1 MENGTTGNYTFLN
14 GNCPDWSCK
23 ENLAGLPCS
32 DPANFNDRILPEIN
46 GDMTISTCFGQCSED
61 GSCQAPPL
69 AYTVTVTF
77 RVDMSDYTGN
87 YGTVNLNGSFNG
99 WCGSCAEMT
108 DDDADGVYVFAI
120 DLDNEMSYEYK
131 FTLDGWSSQEE
142 FTEGDPCTSTIGGY
156 INRTLTT
163 GTEAMTLDVVCYNS
177 CSACPSDDLP
187 WSHDCNV
194 DNCDSWTFG
203 NGADIAGSPWQG
215 IDLNFECSTDGPAGP
230 YNQWAGGTGDFTA
243 APPMNSTTSSNGL
256 LIVDS
261 DLFGADAN
269 YSASWIENSW
279 VQTAEP
285 INCGATE
292 FIRMSFQTRY
302 RCWDNGANDDSEKCL
317 VEISRDGVNWP
328 DISTFSEADGTV
340 DYGDGVLVPSR
351 WEVFPGYETGSETD
365 NPSFIDLDISSAAGG
380 QEQVWIR
387 FRWSG
392 TWGYSWEIDDI
403 FLQEAPMND
412 LRVESYVSTT
422 DYANTGMYELGA
434 IPLGQLT
441 NYQAGVTVKN
451 IGINPQSGVQLNLS
465 ADGTTIGTSPLY
477 SLDYDAEETLQAAYA
492 LNGLGLGSHTLEFEV
507 SADAE
512 DDYPEN
518 NSATRTIEITEY
530 QLGRDNGS
538 MTGLFPSDGTD
549 DFMALNP
556 FVIYED
562 ATIYAIDVAIA
573 AGSESGTIIL
583 GHLFDPTAGSFLS
596 GQYDG
601 LMISTEELFLD
612 DSLTNAGDEAEII
625 WYTMVLEEPIF
636 VDAGQSIAAAFEHYG
651 GSNVQIWESQS
662 TYDQTSWVYGPFG
675 SGQTYNWYYTNDVP
689 MVRLNFNPN
698 AMNSGAGCTDSQACN
713 YNPNAVEDNGSCEYE
728 TCEGCMD
735 ATACNYDP
743 EATISDAFGCVYPE
757 ANYDCQGYCIDLT
770 ACNYVDNPP
779 SGGGSVNNADYFEG
793 FEGFIVGD
801 YISYAPDWLTW
812 ASGGAGSDMDAQVTN
827 ATAASGD
834 NSLHIYGSSPAG
846 GPMDVMLLTDLQ
858 SGVYDVSFSMF
869 VPSGGSAYYNVQE
882 STTPGV
888 GWAFEST
895 FNSSG
900 GVQFVMDGAD
910 VATGFFPFDTWFS
923 VVHSV
928 DLDSQQIFV
937 QINGSLIGTWTFD
950 SPFGGINFFGM
961 GDGITNGSYFIDNI
975 LIEDLLDFDPVFPEA
990 CTYPG
995 CQDPEAVNF
1004 EPDAG
1009 CAAECIYLTYD
1020 CASIGEPAWSDEL
1033 MGLFPDWQEAMHGV
1047 AWEGEWVFNIPFAI
1061 VEPSS
1066 GVTYSIHHVNWTSV
1080 EGLPAWLD
1088 EADYTLGEL
1097 AAESQHCIAAN
1108 GTPSEPG
1115 WHEITSTGEVFI
1127 SIFGQPFS
1135 VGEQSFSAW
1144 LEVVENPNP
1153 IPGCTYATAQNF
1165 VAFATLDDGSCEFAG
1180 CTDPEAGNFNPLAT
1194 IDDGSCGEACNTN
1207 SDSICETDIDN
1218 DGLVSVSD
1226 LLLLL
1231 GDFGA
1236 TCTE

>member
-1 MENGTTGNYTFLN
+1 MMISMLVTATSWAQTSVVTFNLNMENETVSEGGVYLGAGVIGGPTEHELTDPDGDGVYSVDVTMQNGTTGNYIFLN

-23 ENLAGLPCS
+23 ENLQGLPCS
-32 DPANFNDRILPEIN
+32 DPANWNDRILPEIN

-61 GSCQAPPL
+61 GSCQAPPP
-69 AYTVTVTF
+69 ASAVTF
-77 RVDMSDYTGN
+77 RVDMSEYTGS
-87 YGTVNLNGSFNG
+87 YGAVNLNGGFNG

-108 DDDADGVYVFAI
+108 DDDADGVYELAI

-131 FTLDGWSSQEE
+131 FTLDGWSNQEE
-142 FTEGDPCTSTIGGY
+142 FTEGDPCTSTIDGFT
-156 INRTLTT
+156 NRALTT

-177 CSACPSDDLP
+177 CSACSDDLP

-215 IDLNFECSTDGPAGP
+215 IDLNFECSTAGPAGP

-243 APPMNSTTSSNGL
+243 VPPMNSTTGSNGL

-302 RCWDNGANDDSEKCL
+302 RCWDNGSSDDSEKCL

-351 WEVFPGYETGSETD
+351 WEVFPGYETGSETG

-403 FLQEAPMND
+403 FLQEVPMND
-412 LRVESYVSTT
+412 MRVESYVSTT
-422 DYANTGMYELGA
+422 DYENTGMYELGA
-434 IPLGQLT
+434 IPIGQLT

-465 ADGTTIGTSPLY
+465 VDGTTIGTSPLY
-477 SLDYDAEETLQAAYA
+477 SLDYDTEETLQAAYA

-507 SADAE
+507 SSDAE

-518 NSATRTIEITEY
+518 NSATRTIEITEH

-538 MTGLFPSDGTD
+538 MTGLFPSDGYD
-549 DFMALNP
+549 DFIALNP
-556 FVIYED
+556 FDIYAD

-573 AGSESGTIIL
+573 AGTESGTPVIA
-583 GHLFDPTAGSFLS
+583 HLYDPSDESFLQE
-596 GQYDG
+596 QYGG
-601 LMISTEELFLD
+601 LMASSYQLD
-612 DSLTNAGDEAEII
+612 LDGTWTNEGDETEVT
-625 WYTMVLEEPIF
+625 WYTLLLEDP
-636 VDAGQSIAAAFEHYG
+636 VNVSAGQSIAAGFEHYG
-651 GSNVQIWESQS
+651 GSNVQIWESHFAF
-662 TYDQTSWVYGPFG
+662 DQTSFTYGPFG
-675 SGQTYNWYYTNDVP
+675 SGQAYDWYYTNEVP
-689 MVRLNFNPN
+689 MVRLNFNPD
-698 AMNSGAGCTDSQACN
+698 AVNSGAGCTDSQACN
-713 YNPNAVEDNGSCEYE
+713 YNPNALEDNGSCEYE
-728 TCEGCMD
+728 TCAGCLDEM
-735 ATACNYDP
+735 ACNFDS
-743 EATISDAFGCVYPE
+743 EATISSPE
-757 ANYDCQGYCIDLT
+757 LC
-770 ACNYVDNPP
+770 
-779 SGGGSVNNADYFEG
+779 E
-793 FEGFIVGD
+793 
-801 YISYAPDWLTW
+801 
-812 ASGGAGSDMDAQVTN
+812 
-827 ATAASGD
+827 
-834 NSLHIYGSSPAG
+834 
-846 GPMDVMLLTDLQ
+846 
-858 SGVYDVSFSMF
+858 
-869 VPSGGSAYYNVQE
+869 
-882 STTPGV
+882 
-888 GWAFEST
+888 
-895 FNSSG
+895 
-900 GVQFVMDGAD
+900 
-910 VATGFFPFDTWFS
+910 
-923 VVHSV
+923 
-928 DLDSQQIFV
+928 
-937 QINGSLIGTWTFD
+937 
-950 SPFGGINFFGM
+950 
-961 GDGITNGSYFIDNI
+961 
-975 LIEDLLDFDPVFPEA
+975 
-990 CTYPG
+990 YPG
-995 CQDPEAVNF
+995 CLDSSATNYDPS
-1004 EPDAG
+1004 AG
-1009 CAAECIYLTYD
+1009 CDGPCIYLTYD
-1020 CASIGEPAWSDEL
+1020 CASIGEPAWGNEA
-1033 MGLFPDWQEAMHGV
+1033 MGLYPEWQGAMHGV
-1047 AWEGEWVFNIPFAI
+1047 AWAGEWVFNVPLSI

-1080 EGLPAWLD
+1080 DGLPAWL
-1088 EADYTLGEL
+1088 EEVDYTLGEL
-1097 AAESQHCIAAN
+1097 AAESQHCIAAS

-1115 WHEITSTGEVFI
+1115 WHEITSNVEVFI

-1135 VGEQSFSAW
+1135 IGEQSFSAW
-1144 LEVVENPNP
+1144 LEVAENPNP

-1194 IDDGSCGEACNTN
+1194 IDDGSCGEACDPSSNT
-1207 SDSICETDIDN
+1207 ICETDIDN
-1218 DGLVSVSD
+1218 DGTVSVSD

-1231 GDFGA
+1231 GDFGT
-1236 TCTE
+1236 TCIE